1 MCVLNITRNTATPTP
16 PQDDED
22 PVPSTSKKP
31 FTVAAVSSGHCAWP
45 LPCALSEQVVF
56 LQRMGQRRTVWA
68 HVTFLTAESF
78 LVFIT
83 VTTSSIP
90 QEFLLTLSVVGVTF
104 KLEVKGRIFIFE
116 VNINLPRHFRG
127 RRTCCPQ
134 CLNTW
139 SRVGTLLFPMSEDG
153 SSLHKPR

>member
-1 MCVLNITRNTATPTP
+1 MRTLCLQQARSRSRLLRFHLVTVSGLCHVLSQNRWFSYKG
-16 PQDDED
+16 QVRGELC
-22 PVPSTSKKP
+22 
-31 FTVAAVSSGHCAWP
+31 GHMS
-45 LPCALSEQVVF
+45 L
-56 LQRMGQRRTVWA
+56 
-68 HVTFLTAESF
+68 FLTAESF

-104 KLEVKGRIFIFE
+104 KLEVKGRIFIFG

-127 RRTCCPQ
+127 RRMCCPQ

-139 SRVGTLLFPMSEDG
+139 STFGTLLFPVSEDS